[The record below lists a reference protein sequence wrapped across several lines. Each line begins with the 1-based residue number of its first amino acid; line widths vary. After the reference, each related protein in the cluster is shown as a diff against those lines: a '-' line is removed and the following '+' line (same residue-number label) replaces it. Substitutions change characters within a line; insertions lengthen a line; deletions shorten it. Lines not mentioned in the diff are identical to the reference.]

1 MSVTSPW
8 TSENQRR
15 ELAELSAFKGKVE
28 LELDQEAEGNILRI
42 LGRRCKDFQV
52 QCKFSDLFFFT
63 TLQGTGVSP
72 IPSAAEAL
80 SLNH

>member
-1 MSVTSPW
+1 MCVTSPW
-8 TSENQRR
+8 TPENRRR

-52 QCKFSDLFFFT
+52 QCKFSDLFFYHIAKNWGLT
-63 TLQGTGVSP
+63 HTSCSGSTES
-72 IPSAAEAL
+72 
-80 SLNH
+80 